1 MDIKKLT
8 EYLESSFLR
17 DLLSLESVTDIS
29 YNGESIYYI
38 DNRFGRMKRE
48 VDVEPQLVKDFIR
61 QIANLSEKQF
71 SYQSPELDVSFG
83 KYRLSALHQS
93 ICRKNNVECVCFSIR
108 IASSKLRLEEN
119 ERFFPKEVIDLLD
132 VLIQSNVSIVIGG
145 LTGSGKTELQKY
157 LLTRMM
163 ENSRTIVIDNILELD
178 QLKIDKKLDLNIW
191 QVDENR
197 SKASIQSLVRTA
209 LRSNPDWLIVAESRG
224 REMLEVL
231 NSSLTGHPI
240 ITTLHALDIKS
251 MPYRMVRMVMMNEQK
266 MDFKDVY
273 QDIAYH
279 LRFYIYMK
287 RKYLNNGAVLR
298 YISSIAY
305 LNGNEMEE
313 IYGSDGENKKYK
325 SLSTNAQTLLD
336 LEMGSDLFK
345 KTYLGGIK

>member
-1 MDIKKLT
+1 MDVKKLT
-8 EYLESSFLR
+8 DYLESSFLK

-29 YNGESIYYI
+29 YNGDNIYYI
-38 DNRFGRMKRE
+38 DNRYGRLRRDVE
-48 VDVEPQLVKDFIR
+48 VEPQLVKDFIR

-108 IASSKLRLEEN
+108 IASSKLRIEEN
-119 ERFFPKEVIDLLD
+119 EQFFPREVIELLD
-132 VLIQSNVSIVIGG
+132 ILIDSNVSIVIGG

-157 LLTRMM
+157 LITRMR
-163 ENSRTIVIDNILELD
+163 ENTRTIVIDNILELD
-178 QLKIDKKLDLNIW
+178 QLKINKNLDFNIW

-224 REMLEVL
+224 KEMLEVL

-240 ITTLHALDIKS
+240 ITTLHALDIES

-266 MDFKDVY
+266 MDFNDVY

-279 LRFYIYMK
+279 MRFYIYMK

-305 LNGNEMEE
+305 LNGKDMEE

-325 SLSTNAQTLLD
+325 SLSANAKALLNISVT
-336 LEMGSDLFK
+336 SDLFK
-345 KTYLGGIK
+345 KTYLGGNK

>member
-1 MDIKKLT
+1 MDVKKLT
-8 EYLESSFLR
+8 DYLESSFLK
-17 DLLSLESVTDIS
+17 DLLSLDSVTDIS
-29 YNGESIYYI
+29 YNGDNIYYI
-38 DNRFGRMKRE
+38 DNRYGRLRRDVE
-48 VDVEPQLVKDFIR
+48 VEPQLVKDFIR

-108 IASSKLRLEEN
+108 IASSKLRIEEN
-119 ERFFPKEVIDLLD
+119 EQFFPREVIELLD
-132 VLIQSNVSIVIGG
+132 VLIDSNVSIVIGG

-157 LLTRMM
+157 LITRMR
-163 ENSRTIVIDNILELD
+163 ENTRTIVIDNILELD
-178 QLKIDKKLDLNIW
+178 QLKINKNLDFNIW

-224 REMLEVL
+224 KEMLEVL

-240 ITTLHALDIKS
+240 ITTLHALDIES

-266 MDFKDVY
+266 MDFNDVY

-279 LRFYIYMK
+279 MRFYIYMK

-305 LNGNEMEE
+305 LSGKDMEE

-325 SLSTNAQTLLD
+325 SLSANAKALLNISVT
-336 LEMGSDLFK
+336 SDLFK
-345 KTYLGGIK
+345 KTYLGGNK

>member
-1 MDIKKLT
+1 MDVKKLT
-8 EYLESSFLR
+8 DYLESSFLK
-17 DLLSLESVTDIS
+17 DLLSLDSVTDIS
-29 YNGESIYYI
+29 YNGDNIYYI
-38 DNRFGRMKRE
+38 DNRYGRLRRDVE
-48 VDVEPQLVKDFIR
+48 VEPQLVKDFIR

-108 IASSKLRLEEN
+108 IASSKLRIEEN
-119 ERFFPKEVIDLLD
+119 EQFFPREVIELLD
-132 VLIQSNVSIVIGG
+132 VLVDSNVSIVIGG

-157 LLTRMM
+157 LITRMR
-163 ENSRTIVIDNILELD
+163 ENTRTIVIDNILELD
-178 QLKIDKKLDLNIW
+178 QLKINKNLDFNIW

-224 REMLEVL
+224 KEMLEVL

-240 ITTLHALDIKS
+240 ITTLHALDIES

-266 MDFKDVY
+266 MDFNDVY

-279 LRFYIYMK
+279 MRFYIYMK

-305 LNGNEMEE
+305 LNGKDMEE
-313 IYGSDGENKKYK
+313 IYGSDGKNKKYK
-325 SLSTNAQTLLD
+325 SLSANAKALLNISVT
-336 LEMGSDLFK
+336 SDLFK
-345 KTYLGGIK
+345 KTYLGGNK